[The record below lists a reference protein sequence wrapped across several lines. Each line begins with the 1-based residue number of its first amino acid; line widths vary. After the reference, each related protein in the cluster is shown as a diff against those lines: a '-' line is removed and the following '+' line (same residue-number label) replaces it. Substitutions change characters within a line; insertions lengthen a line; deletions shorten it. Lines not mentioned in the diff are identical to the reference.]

1 MLLAAALP
9 AVGFAQTASQA
20 ETKAVLQIAECL
32 ADGPPQDWRQLLMV
46 VELPE
51 AGSSSGR
58 ARYQVTS
65 DFGPDPVAY
74 TPCDPQKPAQI
85 LMDARSE
92 LPAERRGWIGARLV
106 IHRSGRFDLN
116 YDYPK

>member
-9 AVGFAQTASQA
+9 AIGFAQTASES

-32 ADGPPQDWRQLLMV
+32 ADGPPQDWQQLFMV
-46 VELPE
+46 IELPE

-58 ARYQVTS
+58 ARYLVSS
-65 DFGPDPVAY
+65 DFAPDPVPY
-74 TPCDPQKPAQI
+74 IPCDGKKPAQI

-92 LPAERRGWIGARLV
+92 QPAERRGWTGARLV